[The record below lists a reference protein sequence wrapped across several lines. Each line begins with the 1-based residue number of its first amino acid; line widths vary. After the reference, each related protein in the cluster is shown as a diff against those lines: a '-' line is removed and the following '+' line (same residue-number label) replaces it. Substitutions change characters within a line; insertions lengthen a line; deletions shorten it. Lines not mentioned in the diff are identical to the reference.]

1 MRLTLAALARPIT
14 VVVAVVALAVAAV
27 LAVRRMPV
35 DIFPVVGDP
44 AVYVAQ
50 PYGGMDPQ
58 QMDGFLTYYY
68 EYHFLYITGIEHVES
83 KSIQGVALLK
93 LVFHP
98 GTDMNQAMA
107 QVVGY
112 VNRARAFM
120 PPGAVPPFITRFDAG
135 SVPIGQLVFSS
146 PTRPPAEMQ
155 DIALN
160 RVRPLFA
167 TLPGVSA
174 PPPFGGNQRTIVV
187 RLDPDRLQ
195 SYRVSP
201 EEAIAAVNRAT
212 VVSPS
217 GNVRT
222 GDLNRIASTN
232 ATLGGTLSELM
243 DAPVRA
249 GPGPTVYLRDL
260 GVVENG
266 TDIVTSYAHVN
277 GKRTVYIPVTKRSEA
292 STLAVIQAVRDNLPA
307 MKALAPEDV
316 DIRLEF
322 DQSRYVTSALRN
334 LATEG
339 GLGALLTGLMVLLFL
354 RDWRSAAIVVLT
366 IPGAIMAAVVGL
378 WAGGQTLNLM
388 TLGGLALA
396 VGVLVDE
403 ATVAIES
410 IHTHLESGLPGGAAV
425 IEASRVTAVP
435 RLLAMLTVLAVFLP
449 AFFLTGV
456 PGQLFVPLAVAVGLA
471 MAASY
476 VLSSTLVPVLAAW
489 WLRGRLT
496 GPTAIR
502 PRSPEAAA
510 TLEVQGFGRYV
521 NALQACVTRPLV
533 VLAVYAVIC
542 AAALAV
548 AVPRLGLELF
558 PTTGS
563 DQLQMRLRAA
573 TGTRIER
580 TEPLTLKVLDEVTQ
594 EVGAAN
600 VRISTAF
607 IGVQPAS
614 YPINTIYLWTSGPHE
629 AVLLVSLA
637 PEAAR
642 DVPALRERL
651 RARLARAVP
660 EMSVSFEAGDI
671 VSQVMSFGAPTPVEV
686 AVQGL
691 NLQQNREHAEKVRA
705 ALAQVPELRDLKIAQ
720 PLDYPTLAVNIDRE
734 RAGQYGL
741 SMSSIAKSLVTAT
754 ASSRFVEPNYW
765 RDPVGGNGFQIQVEI
780 PQSRMASA
788 ADLERLNVS
797 PGAATTLGDVA
808 TVANGM
814 MPGMIERYNGQR
826 VVSMTA
832 NLEGATLGQVLPAIR
847 AAIAAT
853 GETPRGVTVAIRG
866 QAPVLEQT
874 TRGLQ
879 RGLGL
884 SVLAIA
890 LLLTAYFQS
899 VRLTAAVLVAV
910 PAALAGVTML
920 LWITG
925 TSANIQSFVGAT
937 MAVGI
942 GVANAILLVA
952 FAETARHQGAT
963 SVAAAVRGSAGRLR
977 AVLMTASAMVVGMV
991 PMALGLG
998 DGGAQAAPL
1007 GRAVIGGLVAAT
1019 AATLFVVPAA
1029 YAWAMAR
1036 ASRHSPSLV
1045 PAGANSSGETL

>member
-1 MRLTLAALARPIT
+1 MTLAALTRPIT
-14 VVVAVVALAVAAV
+14 VIVAIIALSAAAV
-27 LAVRRMPV
+27 FAVRRMPV
-35 DIFPVVGDP
+35 DIFPTVGDP

-50 PYGGMDPQ
+50 PYGGMDPS
-58 QMDGFLTYYY
+58 QMDGFLTYCY
-68 EYHFLYITGIEHVES
+68 EYHFLYIAGIEHIES

-146 PTRPPAEMQ
+146 PTRLPAEMQ

-187 RLDPDRLQ
+187 RLDPDRLR

-212 VVSPS
+212 VVTPA

-222 GDLNRIASTN
+222 GELNRIASSN
-232 ATLGGTLSELM
+232 ATLGGNLTELL
-243 DAPVRA
+243 DAPVRV
-249 GPGPTVYLRDL
+249 GTGTSVYLRDI

-277 GKRTVYIPVTKRSEA
+277 GKRTVYIPVTKRSDA
-292 STLAVIQAVRDNLPA
+292 STLSVIEAVRANLPA
-307 MKALAPEDV
+307 MKALVPEDV

-322 DQSRYVTSALRN
+322 DQSRYVTSAILN
-334 LATEG
+334 LVTEG
-339 GLGALLTGLMVLLFL
+339 ALGALLTGLMVLLFL
-354 RDWRSAAIVVLT
+354 RNSKSALIVVIT
-366 IPGAIMAAVVGL
+366 IPASLMAAVLGL

-396 VGVLVDE
+396 VGVLVDTS
-403 ATVAIES
+403 TVVIEN
-410 IHTHLESGLPGGAAV
+410 IHTQLASGLPHRQAV
-425 IEASRVTAVP
+425 VAASRATAVP
-435 RLLAMLTVLAVFLP
+435 ILLAMLTVLAVLLP
-449 AFFLTGV
+449 SFFLVGV
-456 PGQLFVPLAVAVGLA
+456 TRQLFVPLALAVAIA
-471 MAASY
+471 MLASY
-476 VLSSTLVPVLAAW
+476 VLSGTLVPVLSAW
-489 WLRGRLT
+489 WLRPHAPGGEGTSAFVR
-496 GPTAIR
+496 
-502 PRSPEAAA
+502 
-510 TLEVQGFGRYV
+510 
-521 NALQACVTRPLV
+521 LQARYRTVVRGVLRARWAVVGVYLV
-533 VLAVYAVIC
+533 VC
-542 AAALAV
+542 AAAIVLV
-548 AVPRLGLELF
+548 LPILGVELF
-558 PTTGS
+558 PVTGS
-563 DQLQMRLRAA
+563 DQLQMRLRAP

-580 TEPLTLKVLDEVTQ
+580 TEPLTLKVLEEVKQ
-594 EVGAAN
+594 EVGADN

-607 IGVQPAS
+607 IGTQPPS

-642 DVPALRERL
+642 DGARLRERL
-651 RARLARAVP
+651 RARLKENVP
-660 EMSVSFEAGDI
+660 EMAVSFEAGDI
-671 VSQVMSFGAPTPVEV
+671 VSQVMSFGSPTPVEV

-691 NLQQNREHAEKVRA
+691 NLQQDRDHAQKVRD
-705 ALAQVPELRDLKIAQ
+705 ALGTVPFLRDLQIAQ

-741 SMSSIAKSLVTAT
+741 TMSNVSRSLLTAT

-765 RDPVGGNGFQIQVEI
+765 RDPVSGNAFQIQVEI

-788 ADLERLNVS
+788 DDLEAL
-797 PGAATTLGDVA
+797 PIMTGTAQPTTLGDVA
-808 TVANGM
+808 TVSTGV

-832 NLEGATLGQVLPAIR
+832 NLYGITLGQALPAIR
-847 AAIAAT
+847 AAIAAA
-853 GETPRGVTVAIRG
+853 GQPPRGVTVSVRG
-866 QAPVLEQT
+866 QVPALEQT
-874 TRGLQ
+874 VSGL
-879 RGLGL
+879 RNGLGL
-884 SVLAIA
+884 SILAIV

-899 VRLTAAVLVAV
+899 FRLTLAVVSAV
-910 PAALAGVTML
+910 PAALSGVALTL
-920 LWITG
+920 LVTG
-925 TSANIQSFVGAT
+925 TSLNVQSFVGAT

-952 FAETARHQGAT
+952 FAESARLQGET
-963 SVAAAVRGSAGRLR
+963 SLEAAASGSVGRLR
-977 AVLMTASAMVVGMV
+977 AVLMTASAMIIGMV

-1007 GRAVIGGLVAAT
+1007 GRAVIGGLIFAT
-1019 AATLFVVPAA
+1019 IATLFVVPPC
-1029 YAWAMAR
+1029 YALLQSR
-1036 ASRHSPSLV
+1036 ASRRSSSLNPLDVDSHDEAHS
-1045 PAGANSSGETL
+1045 

>member
-1 MRLTLAALARPIT
+1 MRLTLAAFARPIT
-14 VVVAVVALAVAAV
+14 VLVALVALAVGATV
-27 LAVRRMPV
+27 AVRRMPV

-68 EYHFLYITGIEHVES
+68 EYHFLYISGIEHIES

-120 PPGAVPPFITRFDAG
+120 PPGAVPPFVTRFDAG

-146 PTRPPAEMQ
+146 NTRLPAEMQ
-155 DIALN
+155 DIAIN

-195 SYRVSP
+195 SYRVTP

-212 VVSPS
+212 VVSPA

-222 GDLNRIASTN
+222 GDLNRIATSN
-232 ATLGGTLSELM
+232 ATLGGNLSELM
-243 DAPVRA
+243 DAPVHA
-249 GPGPTVYLRDL
+249 ETGATVYLRDL

-277 GKRTVYIPVTKRSEA
+277 GKRTVYIPVTKRSDA

-339 GLGALLTGLMVLLFL
+339 LLGALLTGVMVLLFL
-354 RDWRSAAIVVLT
+354 RDWRSAAIVVAT
-366 IPGAIMAAVVGL
+366 IPAAVMAAIVGL
-378 WAGGQTLNLM
+378 WAAGQTLNLM

-410 IHTHLESGLPGGAAV
+410 IHAHLERGRSRIDAV
-425 IEASRVTAVP
+425 IEASRVTSVP

-449 AFFLTGV
+449 ALFLVGV
-456 PGQLFVPLAVAVGLA
+456 PRQLFVPLALAVGLA

-489 WLRGRLT
+489 FVRGHSVTSGSHEAEADVSGRGLAGRYGVLLRGWLAGRIAVT
-496 GPTAIR
+496 GA
-502 PRSPEAAA
+502 
-510 TLEVQGFGRYV
+510 Y
-521 NALQACVTRPLV
+521 LV
-533 VLAVYAVIC
+533 VC
-542 AAALAV
+542 AAVLALV
-548 AVPRLGLELF
+548 LPRLGVELF
-558 PTTGS
+558 PVTGA
-563 DQLQMRLRAA
+563 DQLQMRIRAA

-580 TEPLTLKVLDEVTQ
+580 TEPLTLKVLDEVKA
-594 EVGAAN
+594 EVGAGN
-600 VRISTAF
+600 VVISTAF
-607 IGVQPAS
+607 VGVQPAS

-629 AVLLVSLA
+629 AVLLVSLT
-637 PEAAR
+637 PSAATNAS
-642 DVPALRERL
+642 ALRERL
-651 RARLARAVP
+651 RARLAKAVP
-660 EMSVSFEAGDI
+660 EVTIAFEAGDI
-671 VSQVMSFGAPTPVEV
+671 VSQVMSFGSPSPVEV

-691 NLQQNREHAEKVRA
+691 NLQQNREHADKVRA
-705 ALAQVPELRDLKIAQ
+705 ELAQLPELRDLQIAQ
-720 PLDYPTLAVNIDRE
+720 PLDYPTLAVTIDRE

-741 SMSSIAKSLVTAT
+741 TMSSVSKSLLTAT

-780 PQSRMASA
+780 PQNRIQSA
-788 ADLERLNVS
+788 ADLERVPVAS
-797 PGAATTLGDVA
+797 GGAATLSDVA
-808 TVANGM
+808 TVANGT

-832 NLEGATLGQVLPAIR
+832 NLEGTTLGQVLPSIR
-847 AAIAAT
+847 AAIARA
-853 GETPRGVTVAIRG
+853 GEAPRGVTVAVRG
-866 QAPVLEQT
+866 QVPVLEQT
-874 TRGLQ
+874 LAGLQ
-879 RGLGL
+879 SGLGL
-884 SVLAIA
+884 SVVAIV

-899 VRLTAAVLVAV
+899 LRLSLAVVAAV
-910 PAALAGVTML
+910 PAALAGVALML
-920 LWITG
+920 WVTG
-925 TSANIQSFVGAT
+925 ASLNVQSVVGAT

-952 FAETARHQGAT
+952 FAEAARLRGLS
-963 SVAAAVRGSAGRLR
+963 SVDAAVQGSAGRLR

-998 DGGAQAAPL
+998 DGGAQSAPL
-1007 GRAVIGGLVAAT
+1007 GRAVIGGLTAAT
-1019 AATLFVVPAA
+1019 AATLFVVPAV
-1029 YAWAMAR
+1029 YAWLMAR
-1036 ASRHSPSLV
+1036 ASTAAPSLTSSNGESH
-1045 PAGANSSGETL
+1045 GAVQS

>member
-1 MRLTLAALARPIT
+1 MRLTLAALSRPIT
-14 VVVAVVALAVAAV
+14 IIVAVLGLAVAAG

-35 DIFPVVGDP
+35 DIFPTVGDP

-50 PYGGMDPQ
+50 PYGGMDPA

-68 EYHFLYITGIEHVES
+68 EYHFLYISGIEHIES

-146 PTRPPAEMQ
+146 PTRLPAEMQ

-187 RLDPDRLQ
+187 RLDPERLQ

-212 VVSPS
+212 VVTPS

-232 ATLGGTLSELM
+232 ATLGGNLSELLE
-243 DAPVRA
+243 APVRV
-249 GPGPTVYLRDL
+249 GSGTTVYLRDL

-266 TDIVTSYAHVN
+266 TDIVSSYAHVN
-277 GKRTVYIPVTKRSEA
+277 GKRTVYIPVTKRSDA
-292 STLAVIQAVRDNLPA
+292 STLSVIAAVRQNLAA
-307 MKALAPEDV
+307 MQALVPEDV
-316 DIRLEF
+316 EIRLEF
-322 DQSRYVTSALRN
+322 DQSRYVTSAIRN
-334 LATEG
+334 LVTEG
-339 GLGALLTGLMVLLFL
+339 LLGALLTGLMVLLFL
-354 RDWRSAAIVVLT
+354 RDWKSALIVVAT
-366 IPGAIMAAVVGL
+366 IPGALMAAVVGL
-378 WAGGQTLNLM
+378 WLGGQTMNLM

-410 IHTHLESGLPGGAAV
+410 IHSQLGRGAAKVDAV
-425 IEASRVTAVP
+425 IEASRVTSVP
-435 RLLAMLTVLAVFLP
+435 RLLAMLVVVAVFLP
-449 AFFLTGV
+449 AFSLVGV
-456 PGQLFVPLAVAVGLA
+456 PRQLFVPLALAVTLA

-476 VLSSTLVPVLAAW
+476 VLSSTLVPVLSAW
-489 WLRGRLT
+489 WLRT
-496 GPTAIR
+496 HADDS
-502 PRSPEAAA
+502 RSFAKAQARYAAVLHRVLA
-510 TLEVQGFGRYV
+510 ARGVTVIGYLV
-521 NALQACVTRPLV
+521 ACAA
-533 VLAVYAVIC
+533 VLAV
-542 AAALAV
+542 LL
-548 AVPRLGLELF
+548 PRLGVELF
-558 PTTGS
+558 PVTGS
-563 DQLQMRLRAA
+563 DQLQMRLRAP

-580 TEPLTLKVLDEVTQ
+580 TEPLTLRVLEAVKN
-594 EVGAAN
+594 EVGADN
-600 VRISTAF
+600 VSISTAF

-629 AVLLVSLA
+629 AVLLVSLTA
-637 PEAAR
+637 EASR
-642 DVPALRERL
+642 DAAGLRERL
-651 RARLARAVP
+651 RARLKKAVP
-660 EMSVSFEAGDI
+660 EMTVSFEAGDI
-671 VSQVMSFGAPTPVEV
+671 VSQVMSFGSPTPVEV

-691 NLQQNREHAEKVRA
+691 NLQQNREHAAKIQA
-705 ALAQVPELRDLKIAQ
+705 ALAPLPFLRDLQIAQ
-720 PLDYPTLAVNIDRE
+720 PLDYPTLNVNIDRE

-741 SMSSIAKSLVTAT
+741 TMSNVARSLLTAT

-765 RDPVGGNGFQIQVEI
+765 RDPVGGNAFQIQVEI
-780 PQSRMASA
+780 PQSRIASA
-788 ADLERLNVS
+788 QDLEALPVMA
-797 PGAATTLGDVA
+797 GGTQATTLGDVA
-808 TVANGM
+808 SVATGV

-832 NLEGATLGQVLPAIR
+832 NLHGMTLGQALPAIR
-847 AAIAAT
+847 DAIAT
-853 GETPRGVTVAIRG
+853 VGEVPRGVTVALRG
-866 QAPVLEQT
+866 QVPALEQT
-874 TRGLQ
+874 VSALQ
-879 RGLGL
+879 SGLGL

-899 VRLTAAVLVAV
+899 WRLALAVLAAV
-910 PAALAGVTML
+910 PAALSGVVLML
-920 LWITG
+920 WATG
-925 TSANIQSFVGAT
+925 TSMNVQSFVGAT
-937 MAVGI
+937 MATGI
-942 GVANAILLVA
+942 GVANAILLVS
-952 FAETARHQGAT
+952 FAEAARRQGE
-963 SVAAAVRGSAGRLR
+963 SSLSAAATGSVGRLR
-977 AVLMTASAMVVGMV
+977 AVLMTAAAMMIGMV

-998 DGGAQAAPL
+998 DGGDQAAPL
-1007 GRAVIGGLVAAT
+1007 GRAVIGGLMAAT
-1019 AATLFVVPAA
+1019 AATLLVVPAC
-1029 YAWAMAR
+1029 YALLQ
-1036 ASRHSPSLV
+1036 ASASTRTASLNPSDLASDGHA
-1045 PAGANSSGETL
+1045 PS

>member
-1 MRLTLAALARPIT
+1 MRLTLAALARPVT
-14 VVVAVVALAVAAV
+14 VVVALVALAVGAIV
-27 LAVRRMPV
+27 AVRRMPV

-68 EYHFLYITGIEHVES
+68 EYHFLYISGIEHIES

-98 GTDMNQAMA
+98 GTDMNQAMS

-146 PTRPPAEMQ
+146 PTRLPAEMQ

-187 RLDPDRLQ
+187 RLDPDKLQ
-195 SYRVSP
+195 SYHVTP
-201 EEAIAAVNRAT
+201 EEAIAAVNKAS
-212 VVSPS
+212 VVTPA
-217 GNVRT
+217 GNVRE

-232 ATLGGTLSELM
+232 ATLGGNLAELM
-243 DAPVRA
+243 DAPVRTA
-249 GPGPTVYLRDL
+249 NGASVYLRDL
-260 GVVENG
+260 GIVENG

-277 GKRTVYIPVTKRSEA
+277 GKRTVYIPVTKRSDA

-322 DQSRYVTSALRN
+322 DQSRYVVSALRN

-339 GLGALLTGLMVLLFL
+339 LLGALLTGLMVLLFL
-354 RDWRSAAIVVLT
+354 RDWKSALIVVAT
-366 IPGAIMAAVVGL
+366 IPGALMAAAIAL
-378 WAGGQTLNLM
+378 WGAGQTINLM

-403 ATVAIES
+403 ATVSIES
-410 IHTHLESGLPGGAAV
+410 IHTQLARGAAPV
-425 IEASRVTAVP
+425 DAVVAASRATAVP

-449 AFFLTGV
+449 AYFLVGV
-456 PGQLFVPLAVAVGLA
+456 PRQLFVPLALAVAFA
-471 MAASY
+471 MMASY

-489 WLRGRLT
+489 WVRGHGVAHDGHEISNDAPAGGVVARYADTLRGLV
-496 GPTAIR
+496 AR
-502 PRSPEAAA
+502 P
-510 TLEVQGFGRYV
+510 
-521 NALQACVTRPLV
+521 ALVLGVYLLVCGLLV
-533 VLAVYAVIC
+533 VV
-542 AAALAV
+542 AA
-548 AVPRLGLELF
+548 PRLGVELF
-558 PTTGS
+558 PMTGS

-580 TEPLTLKVLDEVTQ
+580 TEPLTLKVLDEVKA
-594 EVGAAN
+594 EVGADN
-600 VRISTAF
+600 VVISTAF
-607 IGVQPAS
+607 VGVQPAS
-614 YPINTIYLWTSGPHE
+614 YPINTIYLWTSGPQE
-629 AVLLVSLA
+629 AVLLVSLK

-642 DVPALRERL
+642 DAAGLRERL
-651 RARLARAVP
+651 RARLARTVP
-660 EMSVSFEAGDI
+660 EMRVSFEAGDI
-671 VSQVMSFGAPTPVEV
+671 VSQVMSFGAPSPVEV

-705 ALAQVPELRDLKIAQ
+705 ELAKLGELRDLQIAQ

-741 SMSSIAKSLVTAT
+741 TMSSISKSLLTAT

-780 PQSRMASA
+780 PQNRIASA
-788 ADLERLNVS
+788 ADLERVPVA
-797 PGAATTLGDVA
+797 PGGGTTLSDVA
-808 TVANGM
+808 TVAPGT

-832 NLEGATLGQVLPAIR
+832 NLEGVTLGRELPVIR
-847 AAIAAT
+847 AAIARA
-853 GETPRGVTVAIRG
+853 GDPPRGVTVAVRG

-874 TRGLQ
+874 TSGLGT
-879 RGLGL
+879 GLGL
-884 SVLAIA
+884 SVVAIV
-890 LLLTAYFQS
+890 LLLAAYFQS
-899 VRLTAAVLVAV
+899 TRLAVAVVVAV
-910 PAALAGVTML
+910 PGALAGVVL
-920 LWITG
+920 ALWITG
-925 TSANIQSFVGAT
+925 TSLNVQSVVGAT

-942 GVANAILLVA
+942 GVANAILVVA
-952 FAETARHQGAT
+952 FAEAARTGAGVERST
-963 SVAAAVRGSAGRLR
+963 DAASAAVRGAAGRLR
-977 AVLMTASAMVVGMV
+977 AVSMTASAMLVGMV

-1007 GRAVIGGLVAAT
+1007 GRAVIGGLAVAT
-1019 AATLFVVPAA
+1019 LATLFVVPAA
-1029 YAWAMAR
+1029 YAWLAAR
-1036 ASRHSPSLV
+1036 LSTASRSLL
-1045 PAGANSSGETL
+1045 PTEESL

>member
-1 MRLTLAALARPIT
+1 MRLTLAALSRPIT
-14 VVVAVVALAVAAV
+14 VIVAIAAIAAASV

-35 DIFPVVGDP
+35 DIFPTVGDP

-50 PYGGMDPQ
+50 PYGGMDPS

-68 EYHFLYITGIEHVES
+68 EYHFLYIAGIEHIES

-98 GTDMNQAMA
+98 GTDMNQAMS

-146 PTRPPAEMQ
+146 PTRLPAEMQ

-187 RLDPDRLQ
+187 RLDPERLQ

-201 EEAIAAVNRAT
+201 EEAIAAVSRAT
-212 VVSPS
+212 VVTPS

-222 GDLNRIASTN
+222 GDLNRIAASN
-232 ATLGGTLSELM
+232 ATLGGNLAELLE
-243 DAPVRA
+243 APVRVGSGTA
-249 GPGPTVYLRDL
+249 IYLRDIA
-260 GVVENG
+260 VVENG
-266 TDIVTSYAHVN
+266 TDIVSSYAHVN
-277 GKRTVYIPVTKRSEA
+277 GKRTVYIPVTKRADA
-292 STLAVIQAVRDNLPA
+292 STLSVIQAVRDNLPA
-307 MKALAPEDV
+307 MRALAPEDV
-316 DIRLEF
+316 DIQLEF
-322 DQSRYVTSALRN
+322 DQSRYVTSAILN
-334 LATEG
+334 VVTEG
-339 GLGALLTGLMVLLFL
+339 VLGALLTGLMVLLFL
-354 RDWRSAAIVVLT
+354 RDWRSAVIVVAT
-366 IPGAIMAAVVGL
+366 IPGALMAALVGL

-403 ATVAIES
+403 ATVSIEN
-410 IHTHLESGLPGGAAV
+410 IHSQLSGGRGKVAAV
-425 IEASRVTAVP
+425 IEASRATAVP

-449 AFFLTGV
+449 SFFLIGV
-456 PGQLFVPLAVAVGLA
+456 PRQLFVPLALAVALA
-471 MAASY
+471 MIASY
-476 VLSSTLVPVLAAW
+476 VLSSSLVPVLAAW
-489 WLRGRLT
+489 WLSSHPSGAAPGAFERFRSRYRQAIGRVVQ
-496 GPTAIR
+496 
-502 PRSPEAAA
+502 RSGVVVAS
-510 TLEVQGFGRYV
+510 Y
-521 NALQACVTRPLV
+521 ALLSAVM
-533 VLAVYAVIC
+533 LA
-542 AAALAV
+542 LLL
-548 AVPRLGLELF
+548 PSLGVELF
-558 PTTGS
+558 PVTGS

-580 TEPLTLKVLDEVTQ
+580 TEPLTLRVLDEVTS

-607 IGVQPAS
+607 IGVQPSS

-637 PEAAR
+637 PELAR
-642 DVPALRERL
+642 DGVALRERL
-651 RARLARAVP
+651 RERLARAVP
-660 EMSVSFEAGDI
+660 EMTVSFEAGDI
-671 VSQVMSFGAPTPVEV
+671 VSQVMSFGSPTPVEV

-691 NLQQNREHAEKVRA
+691 NLQQNREHADKVRTALA
-705 ALAQVPELRDLKIAQ
+705 ALPFLRDVQTAQ

-741 SMSSIAKSLVTAT
+741 TMSNVARSLLTAT

-765 RDPVGGNGFQIQVEI
+765 RDPVSGNAFQIQVEI
-780 PQSRMASA
+780 PQNRIASA
-788 ADLERLNVS
+788 EELQALAMTSGSGE
-797 PGAATTLGDVA
+797 ATTTLGDVA
-808 TVANGM
+808 TVTNGL

-826 VVSMTA
+826 VVSLTA
-832 NLEGATLGQVLPAIR
+832 NLTGMTLGEALPALR
-847 AAIAAT
+847 RAIADA
-853 GETPRGVTVAIRG
+853 GEAPRGVTVALRG
-866 QAPVLEQT
+866 QVPVLEQT
-874 TRGLQ
+874 IAGL
-879 RGLGL
+879 RTGLGM
-884 SVLAIA
+884 SVLAIV

-899 VRLTAAVLVAV
+899 VRLAIAVITAV
-910 PAALAGVTML
+910 PAALAGVAAM

-925 TSANIQSFVGAT
+925 TSLNIQSFIGAT

-942 GVANAILLVA
+942 GVANAILLVS
-952 FAETARHQGAT
+952 FAETARRAGQ
-963 SVAAAVRGSAGRLR
+963 SSREAAVSGSAGRLR
-977 AVLMTASAMVVGMV
+977 AVVMTASAMTIGMV
-991 PMALGLG
+991 PMALGIG

-1007 GRAVIGGLVAAT
+1007 GRAVIGGLIFAT
-1019 AATLFVVPAA
+1019 IATLLVVPAC
-1029 YAWAMAR
+1029 YALLQSR
-1036 ASRHSPSLV
+1036 ASTASRSLTPV
-1045 PAGANSSGETL
+1045 DASS

>member
-1 MRLTLAALARPIT
+1 MRFTLAALSRPIT
-14 VVVAVVALAVAAV
+14 VIVAVLGLAVAAG

-35 DIFPVVGDP
+35 DIFPTVGDP

-50 PYGGMDPQ
+50 PYGGMDPA

-68 EYHFLYITGIEHVES
+68 EYHFLYISGIEHIES

-146 PTRPPAEMQ
+146 PTRLPAEMQ

-187 RLDPDRLQ
+187 RLDPERLQ

-212 VVSPS
+212 VVTPS
-217 GNVRT
+217 GNVRI
-222 GDLNRIASTN
+222 GDLNRIATTN
-232 ATLGGTLSELM
+232 ATLGGNLSELLE
-243 DAPVRA
+243 APVRV
-249 GPGPTVYLRDL
+249 GSGNTVYLRDI

-266 TDIVTSYAHVN
+266 TDIVSSYAHVN
-277 GKRTVYIPVTKRSEA
+277 GKRTVYIPVTKRSDA
-292 STLAVIQAVRDNLPA
+292 STLAVINAVRQNMAA
-307 MKALAPEDV
+307 MKALVPEDV

-322 DQSRYVTSALRN
+322 DQSRYVTTSINN
-334 LATEG
+334 LITEG
-339 GLGALLTGLMVLLFL
+339 VLGAVLTGLMVLLFL
-354 RDWRSAAIVVLT
+354 RDWKSALIVVAT
-366 IPGAIMAAVVGL
+366 IPGALMVAVIGL
-378 WAGGQTLNLM
+378 WLSGQTLNLM

-403 ATVAIES
+403 ATVAIEN
-410 IHTHLESGLPGGAAV
+410 IHTQLGRGTSRVAAV
-425 IEASRVTAVP
+425 IAASRVTSVP
-435 RLLAMLTVLAVFLP
+435 RLLAMLVVVAVFLP
-449 AFFLTGV
+449 AFSLVGV
-456 PGQLFVPLAVAVGLA
+456 PRQLFVPLALAVTMA

-489 WLRGRLT
+489 WLRSHSAT
-496 GPTAIR
+496 
-502 PRSPEAAA
+502 SPAYERAQVRYGSMLRRVLAARVVMVA
-510 TLEVQGFGRYV
+510 VYLIFCAVV
-521 NALQACVTRPLV
+521 LV
-533 VLAVYAVIC
+533 VL
-542 AAALAV
+542 L
-548 AVPRLGLELF
+548 PRLGVELF
-558 PTTGS
+558 PVTGS
-563 DQLQMRLRAA
+563 DQLQMRLRAP

-580 TEPLTLKVLDEVTQ
+580 TEPLTVRVLDEVKQ
-594 EVGAAN
+594 EVGADN
-600 VRISTAF
+600 VVISTAF

-614 YPINTIYLWTSGPHE
+614 YPINTIYLWTSGPQE
-629 AVLLVSLA
+629 AVLLVSLTPQA
-637 PEAAR
+637 SRDAAG
-642 DVPALRERL
+642 LRERL
-651 RARLARAVP
+651 RARLKKNVP
-660 EMSVSFEAGDI
+660 EMTVSFEAGDI
-671 VSQVMSFGAPTPVEV
+671 VSQVMSFGSPTPVEV

-691 NLQQNREHAEKVRA
+691 NLQQDREQAEKTRT
-705 ALAQVPELRDLKIAQ
+705 ALATLPFLRDLQIAQ
-720 PLDYPTLAVNIDRE
+720 PLDYPTVDVTVNRE

-741 SMSSIAKSLVTAT
+741 TMSNVARSLLTAT

-765 RDPVGGNGFQIQVEI
+765 RDPVSGNAFQIQVEI
-780 PQSRMASA
+780 PQNRIASTQ
-788 ADLERLNVS
+788 DLELLPMV
-797 PGAATTLGDVA
+797 PGGAATTLGDVA
-808 TVANGM
+808 TLANGV

-832 NLEGATLGQVLPAIR
+832 NLHDITLGQALPLIR
-847 AAIAAT
+847 KAIAGA
-853 GETPRGVTVAIRG
+853 GDIPRGVTVAVRG

-874 TRGLQ
+874 VVALRM
-879 RGLGL
+879 GLGL

-899 VRLTAAVLVAV
+899 VRLTFAVLAAV
-910 PAALAGVTML
+910 PAALSGVVTM

-925 TSANIQSFVGAT
+925 TSLNVQSFVGAT
-937 MAVGI
+937 MATGI
-942 GVANAILLVA
+942 GVANAILLVS
-952 FAETARHQGAT
+952 FAEAARLGGESSLQ
-963 SVAAAVRGSAGRLR
+963 AAATGSVGRLR
-977 AVLMTASAMVVGMV
+977 AVMMTAAAMTIGMV

-1007 GRAVIGGLVAAT
+1007 GRAVIGGLIAAT
-1019 AATLFVVPAA
+1019 AATLLFVPAV
-1029 YAWAMAR
+1029 YAMLQ
-1036 ASRHSPSLV
+1036 ASASTGSASLNPSDV
-1045 PAGANSSGETL
+1045 TNDHASS